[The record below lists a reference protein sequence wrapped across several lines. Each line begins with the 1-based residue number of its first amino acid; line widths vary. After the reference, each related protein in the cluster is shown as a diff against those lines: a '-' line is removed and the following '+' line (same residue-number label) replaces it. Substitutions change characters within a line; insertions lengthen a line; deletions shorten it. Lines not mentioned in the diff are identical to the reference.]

1 MPLIRVSFFRKERHS
16 SNSRDM
22 EATSKGKIAILTEN
36 GFEQSELTSPKEAL
50 EQAGYEVHIVSPQR
64 EKVKAW
70 DHDHWGIELP
80 VDKHVTDVTTDEY
93 DGLVLPGGV
102 LNPDKLRMDIDSIEF
117 IKDFFK
123 SGKVLAAICHG
134 PQSLIE
140 AGVVKGRK
148 MTSYPSIRIDLV
160 NAGANW
166 VDEEVV
172 TDQGLVTS
180 RKPDDLPA
188 FNRKVIEE
196 LREGKH
202 EKRAEKTFA

>member
-1 MPLIRVSFFRKERHS
+1 
-16 SNSRDM
+16 M

>member
-1 MPLIRVSFFRKERHS
+1 MERS
-16 SNSRDM
+16 S
-22 EATSKGKIAILTEN
+22 TGKIAILTEN

-50 EQAGYEVHIVSPQR
+50 EQAGYHVDIVSPQR
-64 EKVKAW
+64 EKVKGW
-70 DHDHWGIELP
+70 DHGHWGIELP
-80 VDKHVTDVTTDEY
+80 VDKHITEVTADEY

-102 LNPDKLRMDIDSIEF
+102 LNPDKLRMDTDSIEF
-117 IKDFFK
+117 IKDFYK

-166 VDEEVV
+166 VDEQVV
-172 TDQGLVTS
+172 TDEGLITS

-188 FNRKVIEE
+188 FNKKLIEE
-196 LREGKH
+196 LKEGTH
-202 EKRAEKTFA
+202 EKRVEKTLA